1 MNLTFVIG
9 LIISVVLIGC
19 TVAGVVT
26 FAVLMM
32 MPDSQ
37 EEEPAE
43 GS

>member
-1 MNLTFVIG
+1 MNLKFVIG
-9 LIISVVLIGC
+9 LIISIVLVGC

-37 EEEPAE
+37 EEEPTE

>member
-1 MNLTFVIG
+1 MNLTFVVG
-9 LIISVVLIGC
+9 LIISIVVIEC

-26 FAVLMM
+26 FSVLMM

-37 EEEPAE
+37 EEEPTE